1 MAQFK
6 LGAFKLGH
14 PIQPCIPKF
23 IYGSLDTITCTF
35 DGPSEIK
42 QFLLS
47 LCCWSSG
54 LHIIK
59 LPICYP
65 SEEEKQNPELFA
77 ERISRMI
84 TQRINVLMSFYS
96 YDDVQF
102 FNYK

>member
-23 IYGSLDTITCTF
+23 IYGSPDTITTTF
-35 DGPSEIK
+35 DGPSEFK
-42 QFLLS
+42 QFLLT
-47 LCCWSSG
+47 LCRWSSG

-84 TQRINVLMSFYS
+84 TERINVPMSFYS
-96 YDDVQF
+96 YDDIRF